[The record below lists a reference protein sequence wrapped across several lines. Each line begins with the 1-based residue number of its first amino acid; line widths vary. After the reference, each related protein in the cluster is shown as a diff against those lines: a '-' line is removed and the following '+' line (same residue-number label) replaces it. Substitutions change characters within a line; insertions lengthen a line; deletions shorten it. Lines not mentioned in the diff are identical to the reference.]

1 MCARVHTCVWG
12 VCTVHERKAGVDGL
26 LTAQKENFSE
36 TESAFP
42 SIKILLI
49 HLGGLIIMSESGF
62 ISRTS
67 CHLSD
72 KTVTFLSDGLAQDK
86 RAWDSPRNNLKML
99 ISKSA
104 VNIHTQVGERQ
115 EGRSE
120 RENRSHT

>member
-1 MCARVHTCVWG
+1 MLINCLCPHGIRWNSHLSCSCVRAALCTLCVPSDFSGRAGSDMRACVLTCVWG

-49 HLGGLIIMSESGF
+49 HLGGLIIVSESGF

-72 KTVTFLSDGLAQDK
+72 
-86 RAWDSPRNNLKML
+86 
-99 ISKSA
+99 
-104 VNIHTQVGERQ
+104 
-115 EGRSE
+115 
-120 RENRSHT
+120 